1 MSGELGTTNLL
12 LGIMAAVSVLEAIV
26 IIGMGV
32 AGFMAYRKVM
42 ALVNGIEVRQV
53 APVMAR
59 ANAILD
65 DVKTVTAKVKDE
77 AERVEHAIH
86 ATMDRIDDTA
96 DRMRSNVRAKTSVA
110 VGIVRG
116 LRVAIEV
123 MRRSRSQAHE
133 NMQQHENTNEE
144 ETTWRTDTID
154 STATKA
160 AAIS

>member
-12 LGIMAAVSVLEAIV
+12 LGIMAAVSLLEALG
-26 IIGMGV
+26 IIGRGV
-32 AGFMAYRKVM
+32 AGFMAYRNRM
-42 ALVNGIEVRQV
+42 FLVDGSETRQV
-53 APVMAR
+53 APAMAR
-59 ANAILD
+59 VNAILD
-65 DVKTVTAKVKDE
+65 DVKTVTATVKE
-77 AERVEHAIH
+77 ETERVDHAIH

-133 NMQQHENTNEE
+133 NMQQHENTSEE